1 MAVGCEPGAIG
12 SFGSSSLIHLTTF
25 PLVRSSS
32 ATCEA
37 FHRLHEARLPSR
49 AATTVYGNDG
59 GTRAPTLRSKLC
71 RTLPFAGSSST
82 PLSERLLATK
92 SLSRPP
98 AVAEMKAKQAW

>member
-25 PLVRSSS
+25 PLMRSSS

-37 FHRLHEARLPSR
+37 FHRLHQARLPSR
-49 AATTVYGNDG
+49 VATTVYGNDD

-71 RTLPFAGSSST
+71 RTLPFARSSST
-82 PLSERLLATK
+82 TLSDRLLATR
-92 SLSRPP
+92 SLSGAP
-98 AVAEMKAKQAW
+98 ATEIKANPAG